1 MRYEDTEFTRG
12 AIRPIVCYREGWRLI
27 KEDYWLFVA
36 ICFVGMFIGYTIPF
50 GILVGPMWCGFEMY
64 LFRRMAG
71 QRGSFGDLFD
81 GFHYFAPS
89 AVPGVLLV
97 TLATVAFVLVYVVYF
112 AATMSVLIAELAQ
125 GGGPPGVTFIGAF
138 SGLTVLYVIG
148 AIAAWAGFTSPFMFA
163 FCLIVDRRLSGF
175 TALVT
180 SIRAM
185 LGNLGGVLTL
195 LFFDLVLSWIG
206 TFMGCIAGW
215 YLLVPLIL
223 AANAVAYRQ
232 VFPRILPEEGEWD
245 EPAPD
250 VASRAATSAGPAS
263 TDIRSGSPER
273 KDRQTG
279 ITSGPLSEQGI
290 SDKSS

>member
-1 MRYEDTEFTRG
+1 MRYEDTEFNRG
-12 AIRPIVCYREGWRLI
+12 AIRPLVCYREGWRLI

-50 GILVGPMWCGFEMY
+50 GILVGPMWCGFEIY

-71 QRGSFGDLFD
+71 QRGSFGDLFE
-81 GFHYFAPS
+81 GFQYFAPS

-148 AIAAWAGFTSPFMFA
+148 AIAAWAGFTSPFMFV

-206 TFMGCIAGW
+206 TFVGCIAGW
-215 YLLVPLIL
+215 YLLVPLVL

-232 VFPRILPEEGEWD
+232 VFPRLLPEDGEWE
-245 EPAPD
+245 EPEEAP
-250 VASRAATSAGPAS
+250 AARPATGAGAPS
-263 TDIRSGSPER
+263 TDIRSGSPQR
-273 KDRQTG
+273 TDSQTA
-279 ITSGPLSEQGI
+279 ITSGHPREQELS
-290 SDKSS
+290 